1 MSKDDIIN
9 AIDEHL
15 TKSIK
20 KYYSDF
26 YIGITD
32 NIEERLFGYHQV
44 RKNSDWWIH
53 CHADSEEIARE
64 IEKHYLELGMDGG
77 TGGGS
82 GDGNT
87 IYFYFYEKNDHTRR

>member
-1 MSKDDIIN
+1 MTKDDIIN

-15 TKSIK
+15 TKSERK
-20 KYYSDF
+20 FYSDF
-26 YIGITD
+26 YVGITD
-32 NIEERLFGYHQV
+32 NIEERLFGYHNV
-44 RKNSDWWIH
+44 NKVTDWWIH
-53 CHADSEEIARE
+53 CYADSEQIARE

-87 IYFYFYEKNDHTRR
+87 RYVYCYEKNDHTRR